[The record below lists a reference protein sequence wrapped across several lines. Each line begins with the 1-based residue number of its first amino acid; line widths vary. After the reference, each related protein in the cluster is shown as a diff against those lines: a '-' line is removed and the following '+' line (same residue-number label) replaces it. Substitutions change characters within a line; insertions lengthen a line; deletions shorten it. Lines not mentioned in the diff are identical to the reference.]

1 MFLYI
6 KVGTRGLIMG
16 AGVFKTFLVIWI
28 GQLFSVVGSGLT
40 SFALGVWVLKETGSV
55 TLFSFILLFSTFPA
69 ILFSPFAGV
78 IVDRYNRRTVMIV
91 SDTIAGI
98 GTLVMFILYLTNVME
113 IWHLYII
120 LSISSIASS
129 LQFPAYQAAVTT
141 LVKKEHLGR
150 ASGMVQVAES
160 ISIIVAPVMAGFLLN
175 IVGLH
180 GIVIIDFATFL
191 IAMGTLLFI
200 KIPNVQD
207 EDGGDSKKS
216 VWKEAAFG
224 WRYIVERPGL
234 KWLLVFFAISN
245 FLLGYFNIL
254 IQPYILSFSNEK
266 VLGMILSCFGIG
278 MLLGGLVMGVW
289 GGPKQKI
296 KGLLGFGLLSGI
308 ALTVAGFKSVAILI
322 AISFALQAFFMPLTN
337 GCSQAIWQS
346 KVPIQV
352 QGRVFALRRMIAL
365 SLSPIAYVSAGPII
379 DYFFEPAM
387 MENGFLAN
395 SLGFIF
401 GVGEGRGMGLFITL
415 IGLSWALVSVIV
427 YLNPRVRNLEAE
439 LPDYDANVQT
449 NTEVVAT
456 VVE

>member
-1 MFLYI
+1 
-6 KVGTRGLIMG
+6 MG
-16 AGVFKTFLVIWI
+16 VNGFRTFLVIWV

-40 SFALGVWVLKETGSV
+40 SFALGVWVLQQTGSV
-55 TLFSFILLFSTFPA
+55 TMFSLILLFSTFPA

-98 GTLVMFILYLTNVME
+98 GTLVMFLLYITNAME
-113 IWHLYII
+113 IWHLFII

-160 ISIIVAPVMAGFLLN
+160 ISIIIAPVMAGFLLN
-175 IVGLH
+175 MIDLH

-191 IAMGTLLFI
+191 IAMGTLLFV
-200 KIPNVQD
+200 KIPNVR
-207 EDGGDSKKS
+207 EEESGKKKT

-224 WRYIVERPGL
+224 WNYIAERPGL
-234 KWLLVFFAISN
+234 KWLLVFFAMSN

-266 VLGMILSCFGIG
+266 VLGMVISCFGIG

-289 GGPKQKI
+289 GGPKQRI
-296 KGLLGFGLLSGI
+296 KGLLGFGLLSGL
-308 ALTVAGFKSVAILI
+308 ALMVIGFKSVGILVAVFCAI
-322 AISFALQAFFMPLTN
+322 QAFFMPLTN

-346 KVPIQV
+346 KVPVQV

-379 DYFFEPAM
+379 DYLFEPAM
-387 MENGFLAN
+387 MENGILAN
-395 SLGFIF
+395 SLGTFL
-401 GVGEGRGMGLFITL
+401 GVGVGRGMGLFISL
-415 IGLSWALVSVIV
+415 IGILWVIASIIV
-427 YLNPRVRNLEAE
+427 YANPRVRNLEVE
-439 LPDYDANVQT
+439 LPDYDANVIS
-449 NTEVVAT
+449 AK